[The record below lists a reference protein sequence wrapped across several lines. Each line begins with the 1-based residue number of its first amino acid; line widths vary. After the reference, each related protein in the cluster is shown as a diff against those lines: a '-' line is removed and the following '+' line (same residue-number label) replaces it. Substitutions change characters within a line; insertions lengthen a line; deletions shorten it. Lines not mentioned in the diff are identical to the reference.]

1 MKRVWLKDIERDKK
15 GGGLVLKGEAPV
27 TGGLFFE
34 DGGGGGGVVGSYV
47 GESERSGGKYQ
58 LGGKS
63 WVFFGDWKRGAGAG
77 VILEP
82 AIHNTPLMSD
92 FRTRHCYA
100 TGWLH
105 RPA

>member
-1 MKRVWLKDIERDKK
+1 MV
-15 GGGLVLKGEAPV
+15 
-27 TGGLFFE
+27 
-34 DGGGGGGVVGSYV
+34 GGGGAVGSYV
-47 GESERSGGKYQ
+47 EESERSGGKYQ
-58 LGGKS
+58 WGESHGCFLGIGK
-63 WVFFGDWKRGAGAG
+63 GG

-92 FRTRHCYA
+92 FRMRHCYA